1 MKMIVISSK
10 SLLSQTLVMI
20 LTCIF
25 CTSAL
30 AGDQKRPQ
38 ISKHDFEENDIF
50 KGNEKFKDNRENL
63 SASYQKRPQIPKHDF
78 EWTGTFRGNEPF
90 NGNDEDL
97 FAPQVVGKLTVR
109 GKWQTSENGR
119 FFNLYMAM
127 GDEDDDTWVENLI
140 YEDKLYSITHKW
152 HTELPPILPDGSS
165 ILGKCFQNQ
174 VFNTENPLEPLPIT
188 VDGFNRGLA
197 RARLVGREKIGGKP
211 MNHFRH
217 TCLTRA
223 APQFGFPSDPGDT
236 NNKLAI
242 PFKVFSDIYVPAGR
256 SYPWTKWLQFGDGVG
271 PDPQQDEWFLINK
284 SNRYPDDIILPEQC
298 ELENI
303 WPIFGDKT
311 LIFTQYTTCTNLVSS
326 KEPED

>member
-1 MKMIVISSK
+1 MIKIVISPK
-10 SLLSQTLVMI
+10 LSLGHTLAWLFTLLFSV
-20 LTCIF
+20 
-25 CTSAL
+25 SAL
-30 AGDQKRPQ
+30 AGPPK
-38 ISKHDFEENDIF
+38 
-50 KGNEKFKDNRENL
+50 
-63 SASYQKRPQIPKHDF
+63 PQIPMHNF
-78 EWTGTFRGNEPF
+78 EWQGSFIGNAEKLS
-90 NGNDEDL
+90 D
-97 FAPQVVGKLTVR
+97 PQVEYKLTVR
-109 GKWQTSENGR
+109 GKWQNGY
-119 FFNLYMAM
+119 FNLYMEQ
-127 GDEDDDTWVENLI
+127 GTKDDDTWVENLI

-311 LIFTQYTTCTNLVSS
+311 LIFTQYTTCTNLVPS